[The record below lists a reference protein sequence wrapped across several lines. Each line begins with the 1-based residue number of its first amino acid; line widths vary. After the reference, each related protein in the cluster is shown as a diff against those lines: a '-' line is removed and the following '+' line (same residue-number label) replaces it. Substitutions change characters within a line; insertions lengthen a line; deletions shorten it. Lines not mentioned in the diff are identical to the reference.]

1 MSSITRLFFSVAVT
15 AVAASTGKAAMAQNY
30 PDKPITLVV
39 GQSPGGGTDILAR
52 LFAEKLGSR
61 LGKQVVVKNLPGAG
75 GNIGAELV
83 ARSGPDG
90 YTLLMMSAPHAIAQ
104 SLYTHL
110 AYNLKRDF
118 VPVGMVAQQQLC
130 LVVYPSLPARNYA
143 EFLAYLKAQPG
154 KVFYASAG
162 NGSFNHLAT
171 ELFKSMAGVNMV
183 HVPYKGS
190 GPSMTDVMS
199 GRVPVTFGNILPIL
213 PLVQA
218 GKVRPLAVTGLSRTP
233 ALPNVP
239 TLDESGLKGYEAI
252 NWYGIAA
259 PAGTSPEIVK
269 RLNTELAGIVKQPD
283 IEKLYATLGAEAFT
297 TTPEQ
302 AKTFVDKEIV
312 KWAKAVKLSGATVD

>member
-1 MSSITRLFFSVAVT
+1 MLKIKHLVLSSILM
-15 AVAASTGKAAMAQNY
+15 AVASQGAMAQNY

-52 LFAEKLGSR
+52 LFAEKLGQR

-75 GNIGAELV
+75 GNMGAEMV
-83 ARSGPDG
+83 SRAAPDG
-90 YTLLMMSAPHAIAQ
+90 YTLLMMSAPHAIAR

-110 AYNLKRDF
+110 AYDLKRDF

-130 LVVYPSLPARNYA
+130 LVVYPSFPAKNYA
-143 EFLAYLKAQPG
+143 EFVAYLKAQPG

-171 ELFKSMAGVNMV
+171 ELFKSMAGVDMV

-190 GPSMTDVMS
+190 GPSLTDVLS

-218 GKVRPLAVTGLSRTP
+218 GNVRPLAVTGLTRAP
-233 ALPNVP
+233 ALPSVP

-259 PAGTSPEIVK
+259 PKGTSPEIIQ
-269 RLNTELAGIVKQPD
+269 RLNTEIVGIVKQPD
-283 IEKLYATLGAEAFT
+283 VEKLYATLGAESFT
-297 TTPEQ
+297 TTPAQ
-302 AKTFVDKEIV
+302 SITFVNNEIE
-312 KWAKAVKLSGATVD
+312 KWARAVKLSGATVD